1 MATLVLLWLG
11 CIHYLIFFA
20 EAIQKRVCQAGNEL
34 HRARTVNHQE
44 ALIHI
49 LIGIQIT
56 QTYFFSYPHPSPVS
70 QVSCGHQARLI
81 HVLRKVS
88 EDRVMSVEPM
98 SKRIDHGTRPM
109 YWFAVT
115 GGVLVRCGTNR

>member
-11 CIHYLIFFA
+11 CIHYLISFA
-20 EAIQKRVCQAGNEL
+20 GAIQKRVCQAGNKL
-34 HRARTVNHQE
+34 HRGRTVNHQE
-44 ALIHI
+44 ALIYI

-56 QTYFFSYPHPSPVS
+56 QTYLFSYLDPSPVS
-70 QVSCGHQARLI
+70 QVSCGYQAGFN

-98 SKRIDHGTRPM
+98 SKRIDHGTCPM
-109 YWFAVT
+109 
-115 GGVLVRCGTNR
+115 